1 MIGEKVNLQE
11 KQKIGKR
18 IIQDLVIIT
27 NNNTLYLTNLLE
39 VFFLKS
45 MFSIRKFRIKKMLTW
60 MPMII

>member
-60 MPMII
+60 MLMII